1 MTALLEL
8 TVYFTVWTLITVV
21 VGAAIRNQEWTKE
34 GRDIG
39 LGNRDNLKEATPM
52 GGRAERAAKN
62 SIEAAVFFVPLA
74 LIANAAGMDAEV
86 MLGAQIA
93 FWARIAYVPIYI
105 AGVKYLRSFVWIVGV
120 VGQLQ
125 FDVLASRIQQ
135 KYARIVTHFSI
146 SGGADCTTGDF
157 NCMARELD
165 RFCLDYA
172 NTESLSWHHCVSA
185 SLWMI
190 GTAKPE
196 L

>member
-34 GRDIG
+34 GREIG
-39 LGNRDNLKEATPM
+39 LGNRDILKEATPM

-74 LIANAAGMDAEV
+74 LIANAAGLDAEV

-105 AGVKYLRSFVWIVGV
+105 AGIKYLRSFVWLVGV
-120 VGQLQ
+120 GG
-125 FDVLASRIQQ
+125 
-135 KYARIVTHFSI
+135 YALMVW
-146 SGGADCTTGDF
+146 A
-157 NCMARELD
+157 ML
-165 RFCLDYA
+165 
-172 NTESLSWHHCVSA
+172 
-185 SLWMI
+185 
-190 GTAKPE
+190 
-196 L
+196 

>member
-39 LGNRDNLKEATPM
+39 LGNRDNLKEATPV

-105 AGVKYLRSFVWIVGV
+105 AGIKYLRSLVWIGGV
-120 VGQLQ
+120 VGYGMMVAAML
-125 FDVLASRIQQ
+125 
-135 KYARIVTHFSI
+135 
-146 SGGADCTTGDF
+146 
-157 NCMARELD
+157 
-165 RFCLDYA
+165 
-172 NTESLSWHHCVSA
+172 
-185 SLWMI
+185 
-190 GTAKPE
+190 
-196 L
+196 

>member
-1 MTALLEL
+1 MTALLEI

-62 SIEAAVFFVPLA
+62 SVEAAVFFVPLA

-105 AGVKYLRSFVWIVGV
+105 AGIKYLRSLVWIVGV
-120 VGQLQ
+120 VGYGMMVAAML
-125 FDVLASRIQQ
+125 
-135 KYARIVTHFSI
+135 
-146 SGGADCTTGDF
+146 
-157 NCMARELD
+157 
-165 RFCLDYA
+165 
-172 NTESLSWHHCVSA
+172 
-185 SLWMI
+185 
-190 GTAKPE
+190 
-196 L
+196 

>member
-105 AGVKYLRSFVWIVGV
+105 AGIKYLRSLVWIGGV
-120 VGQLQ
+120 VGYGMMVAAML
-125 FDVLASRIQQ
+125 
-135 KYARIVTHFSI
+135 
-146 SGGADCTTGDF
+146 
-157 NCMARELD
+157 
-165 RFCLDYA
+165 
-172 NTESLSWHHCVSA
+172 
-185 SLWMI
+185 
-190 GTAKPE
+190 
-196 L
+196 

>member
-34 GRDIG
+34 GREIG

-86 MLGAQIA
+86 MLGAQVA

-105 AGVKYLRSFVWIVGV
+105 AGIRYLRSFVWIIGV
-120 VGQLQ
+120 VG
-125 FDVLASRIQQ
+125 
-135 KYARIVTHFSI
+135 YGMMVT
-146 SGGADCTTGDF
+146 A
-157 NCMARELD
+157 ML
-165 RFCLDYA
+165 
-172 NTESLSWHHCVSA
+172 
-185 SLWMI
+185 
-190 GTAKPE
+190 
-196 L
+196 

>member
-8 TVYFTVWTLITVV
+8 TVYFTLWTLISVV

-74 LIANAAGMDAEV
+74 RIANAAGLDAEV

-105 AGVKYLRSFVWIVGV
+105 AGIKYLRSLVWIVGV
-120 VGQLQ
+120 VGYGMMVAAML
-125 FDVLASRIQQ
+125 
-135 KYARIVTHFSI
+135 
-146 SGGADCTTGDF
+146 
-157 NCMARELD
+157 
-165 RFCLDYA
+165 
-172 NTESLSWHHCVSA
+172 
-185 SLWMI
+185 
-190 GTAKPE
+190 
-196 L
+196 

>member
-34 GRDIG
+34 GREIG

-62 SIEAAVFFVPLA
+62 SIEASVFFVPLA

-105 AGVKYLRSFVWIVGV
+105 AGIKYLQSLVWIVGV
-120 VGQLQ
+120 VGYGMMVAEML
-125 FDVLASRIQQ
+125 
-135 KYARIVTHFSI
+135 
-146 SGGADCTTGDF
+146 
-157 NCMARELD
+157 
-165 RFCLDYA
+165 
-172 NTESLSWHHCVSA
+172 
-185 SLWMI
+185 
-190 GTAKPE
+190 
-196 L
+196 

>member
-8 TVYFTVWTLITVV
+8 AVYFTVWTLITVV

-39 LGNRDNLKEATPM
+39 LGNRDNLKEAAPM

-74 LIANAAGMDAEV
+74 LVANAAGMDAEV

-105 AGVKYLRSFVWIVGV
+105 AGIKYLRSLVWIGGV
-120 VGQLQ
+120 VGYGVMVAAML
-125 FDVLASRIQQ
+125 
-135 KYARIVTHFSI
+135 
-146 SGGADCTTGDF
+146 
-157 NCMARELD
+157 
-165 RFCLDYA
+165 
-172 NTESLSWHHCVSA
+172 
-185 SLWMI
+185 
-190 GTAKPE
+190 
-196 L
+196 

>member
-62 SIEAAVFFVPLA
+62 SIEAAAFFVPLA
-74 LIANAAGMDAEV
+74 LVANAAGLDAEV

-105 AGVKYLRSFVWIVGV
+105 AGIKYLRSLVWIIGV
-120 VGQLQ
+120 
-125 FDVLASRIQQ
+125 
-135 KYARIVTHFSI
+135 
-146 SGGADCTTGDF
+146 
-157 NCMARELD
+157 
-165 RFCLDYA
+165 
-172 NTESLSWHHCVSA
+172 
-185 SLWMI
+185 I
-190 GTAKPE
+190 GYGMMVAAM

>member
-1 MTALLEL
+1 MTALLEI

-74 LIANAAGMDAEV
+74 LIANAAGLDAEV

-105 AGVKYLRSFVWIVGV
+105 AGIKYLRSFVWIVGV
-120 VGQLQ
+120 VGYGMMVAEML
-125 FDVLASRIQQ
+125 
-135 KYARIVTHFSI
+135 
-146 SGGADCTTGDF
+146 
-157 NCMARELD
+157 
-165 RFCLDYA
+165 
-172 NTESLSWHHCVSA
+172 
-185 SLWMI
+185 
-190 GTAKPE
+190 
-196 L
+196 